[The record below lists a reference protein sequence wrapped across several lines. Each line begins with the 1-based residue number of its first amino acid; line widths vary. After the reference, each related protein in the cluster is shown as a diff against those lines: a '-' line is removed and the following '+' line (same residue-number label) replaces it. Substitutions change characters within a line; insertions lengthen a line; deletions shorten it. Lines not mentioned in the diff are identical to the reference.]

1 MAETVILDYKK
12 QDPVITDIY
21 EVFYPTKE
29 KYTLFSKTHGTF
41 IKVDYMLIYK
51 PNQQI

>member
-21 EVFYPTKE
+21 VIFHPTKE
-29 KYTLFSKTHGTF
+29 KHKFFSDTHGTF
-41 IKVDYMLIYK
+41 ITIDYMLIYK